1 MPILRWIGVN
11 PQASTSTQHTKPTL
25 HPHPDAKSDDAIQ
38 RAPSADAKRFGLV
51 NSGNTCYAN
60 SVLQALYFCDPFR
73 DLIINS
79 PDRSFLYPSEP
90 ISSATS
96 AQASPAA
103 KQPAKPETKPTAAVH
118 KRPISGSHPSAD
130 PRPDASAKADADEA
144 ANAQDLGPPIP
155 ASPPSLFSA
164 LRSLFIHISQHP
176 HDKGTVNP
184 NAFITKLRKE
194 NELFRT
200 TMHQD
205 AHEFL
210 NYLINRVVEDIE
222 EEDTLLR
229 KRENAA
235 IVKEKGATLSPLATE
250 DLSTSITTSATSQ
263 THSSSSLSRK
273 TFIHDLF
280 EGTLTSETRCLTCET
295 VSPRDE
301 PFLDLS
307 IDIEQNSSVTACLR
321 QFSASEMLCQRNK
334 FFCDSCCGLQEA
346 EKRMKIKRL
355 PNVLALH
362 LKRFKYQEELQKY
375 VKLSYR
381 VAFPFELRLFNTV
394 DDAADMDRLYELW
407 AIVVHIGGGPLHG
420 HYITIIKSQ
429 GSWQVFDDES
439 VETIRESDIPKYF
452 GEGGSGTGY
461 VLFYQATDLNREA
474 LGLPPLPV
482 ASMPMHE
489 QIKLKAQAGP
499 PSPAVPI
506 SIEPSSPS
514 VVTSGADTTL
524 VSSPPSPSPALTRL
538 DIPSQ
543 SPATSTQPLPSPGP
557 VSTAASSIQ
566 SPGGFFSS
574 LRHSKSLKADK
585 IALVAALN
593 PPVPVHPRSATAAT
607 DANHQKET
615 HREEKSSGGG
625 WLSFRSKEKRR
636 DSVSQTQTQA
646 TGSTAPSSPKIP
658 STPIQPPSPMV
669 TTAPV
674 RRPSTA
680 GTGTMEHIPSLPSA
694 VLPLPATPS
703 QLHPKSGGSGGG
715 GGGGENRGSTG
726 EPLGIDGSDSLSG
739 SSSWTSG
746 VAVNGGDIPP
756 VPKEMP
762 PLPPVPTVAP
772 PIPSITNTAPTEE
785 PLPILPAPAV
795 DGVSRLVTE
804 SPVPSTWSIPGSA
817 TLEGIPALDKGPAQL
832 SAVNPS
838 ADGHESARGSSS
850 SVATQS
856 QAPPTASSHVPSGPG
871 PSHHQQ
877 LPVRGTRQSTKE
889 MKEARKAAEAVA
901 KRNKELAEEERRK
914 LKYERERARVE
925 RERAEKERER
935 AEKKKREEEHEQ
947 QKVAKRTSRKMSLG
961 LGGLGGLV
969 GGWSRDKDKD
979 KEKTHATSSIPHSL
993 RTGTSTAHANGN
1005 VVKAGVEDANSSRVA
1020 SIDQDTLQRGLRPEG
1035 HYVSAFNF

>member
-1 MPILRWIGVN
+1 
-11 PQASTSTQHTKPTL
+11 
-25 HPHPDAKSDDAIQ
+25 
-38 RAPSADAKRFGLV
+38 
-51 NSGNTCYAN
+51 
-60 SVLQALYFCDPFR
+60 
-73 DLIINS
+73 
-79 PDRSFLYPSEP
+79 
-90 ISSATS
+90 
-96 AQASPAA
+96 
-103 KQPAKPETKPTAAVH
+103 
-118 KRPISGSHPSAD
+118 
-130 PRPDASAKADADEA
+130 
-144 ANAQDLGPPIP
+144 
-155 ASPPSLFSA
+155 
-164 LRSLFIHISQHP
+164 
-176 HDKGTVNP
+176 
-184 NAFITKLRKE
+184 
-194 NELFRT
+194 
-200 TMHQD
+200 MHQD

-795 DGVSRLVTE
+795 DGVSKLVTE

>member
-1 MPILRWIGVN
+1 
-11 PQASTSTQHTKPTL
+11 
-25 HPHPDAKSDDAIQ
+25 
-38 RAPSADAKRFGLV
+38 
-51 NSGNTCYAN
+51 
-60 SVLQALYFCDPFR
+60 
-73 DLIINS
+73 
-79 PDRSFLYPSEP
+79 
-90 ISSATS
+90 
-96 AQASPAA
+96 
-103 KQPAKPETKPTAAVH
+103 
-118 KRPISGSHPSAD
+118 
-130 PRPDASAKADADEA
+130 
-144 ANAQDLGPPIP
+144 
-155 ASPPSLFSA
+155 
-164 LRSLFIHISQHP
+164 
-176 HDKGTVNP
+176 
-184 NAFITKLRKE
+184 
-194 NELFRT
+194 
-200 TMHQD
+200 
-205 AHEFL
+205 
-210 NYLINRVVEDIE
+210 
-222 EEDTLLR
+222 
-229 KRENAA
+229 
-235 IVKEKGATLSPLATE
+235 
-250 DLSTSITTSATSQ
+250 
-263 THSSSSLSRK
+263 
-273 TFIHDLF
+273 
-280 EGTLTSETRCLTCET
+280 
-295 VSPRDE
+295 
-301 PFLDLS
+301 
-307 IDIEQNSSVTACLR
+307 
-321 QFSASEMLCQRNK
+321 
-334 FFCDSCCGLQEA
+334 
-346 EKRMKIKRL
+346 
-355 PNVLALH
+355 
-362 LKRFKYQEELQKY
+362 
-375 VKLSYR
+375 
-381 VAFPFELRLFNTV
+381 
-394 DDAADMDRLYELW
+394 
-407 AIVVHIGGGPLHG
+407 
-420 HYITIIKSQ
+420 
-429 GSWQVFDDES
+429 
-439 VETIRESDIPKYF
+439 
-452 GEGGSGTGY
+452 
-461 VLFYQATDLNREA
+461 
-474 LGLPPLPV
+474 
-482 ASMPMHE
+482 
-489 QIKLKAQAGP
+489 
-499 PSPAVPI
+499 
-506 SIEPSSPS
+506 
-514 VVTSGADTTL
+514 
-524 VSSPPSPSPALTRL
+524 
-538 DIPSQ
+538 
-543 SPATSTQPLPSPGP
+543 
-557 VSTAASSIQ
+557 
-566 SPGGFFSS
+566 
-574 LRHSKSLKADK
+574 
-585 IALVAALN
+585 
-593 PPVPVHPRSATAAT
+593 
-607 DANHQKET
+607 
-615 HREEKSSGGG
+615 
-625 WLSFRSKEKRR
+625 
-636 DSVSQTQTQA
+636 
-646 TGSTAPSSPKIP
+646 
-658 STPIQPPSPMV
+658 
-669 TTAPV
+669 
-674 RRPSTA
+674 
-680 GTGTMEHIPSLPSA
+680 MEHIPSLPSA

>member
-625 WLSFRSKEKRR
+625 WLSFRLRVPPR
-636 DSVSQTQTQA
+636 
-646 TGSTAPSSPKIP
+646 PLPKIP

-703 QLHPKSGGSGGG
+703 QLHPKSGGGGG
-715 GGGGENRGSTG
+715 GGGGESREYRFALGFVELDFWCCCQWGRYPACAKGDATPTTGPDCRSAYSEHHEYGPDRGT
-726 EPLGIDGSDSLSG
+726 
-739 SSSWTSG
+739 
-746 VAVNGGDIPP
+746 
-756 VPKEMP
+756 
-762 PLPPVPTVAP
+762 
-772 PIPSITNTAPTEE
+772 TAYFACSCCRWSFE
-785 PLPILPAPAV
+785 
-795 DGVSRLVTE
+795 LVTE